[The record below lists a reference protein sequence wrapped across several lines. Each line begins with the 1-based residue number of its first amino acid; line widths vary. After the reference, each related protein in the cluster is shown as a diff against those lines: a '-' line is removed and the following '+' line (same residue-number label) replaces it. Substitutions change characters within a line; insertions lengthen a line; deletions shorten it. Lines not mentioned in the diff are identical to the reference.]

1 MAEFFKMPQA
11 TPTME
16 VGTIS
21 KWRKAE
27 GEALK
32 PQDVVAEVE
41 TDKAVME
48 IEVFDSSVLLK
59 ILVEAGVEVGAS
71 RCGPRR
77 ASGSPARGDGRC
89 RRAHPAQTQPE
100 RGEGPPG

>member
-59 ILVEAGVEVGAS
+59 ILVEAGVEVPAGRPIAILGKAGEDISALLAAAGA
-71 RCGPRR
+71 
-77 ASGSPARGDGRC
+77 PA
-89 RRAHPAQTQPE
+89 AAAPVAAPAAA
-100 RGEGPPG
+100 